1 MARREARDEVPDR
14 STGNDGNGS
23 STSRRSQPQARGLD
37 RRTSY
42 RFSIIARRQTRCL
55 ADMHASRFGLSVN
68 GWKLLSVIEH
78 FGPLSASEAG
88 DRTSLEPANVTRG
101 IDALADQG
109 LVLRREDPADR
120 RRTIL
125 SLSAKGKRI
134 HDKIEQVS
142 RALEQE
148 LLRVLRPAERD
159 ALDRML
165 DRLER
170 RSAKIFVRSN
180 AWRDILRA
188 PVDATASRPGP
199 TGEETPGALVPLT

>member
-1 MARREARDEVPDR
+1 MKRNASLPSGEGGRRRRPGGELGQRD
-14 STGNDGNGS
+14 
-23 STSRRSQPQARGLD
+23 LD

-55 ADMHASRFGLSVN
+55 ADMHASRCGLSVN
-68 GWKLLSVIEH
+68 GWKLLSVIEY

-88 DRTSLEPANVTRG
+88 GHTSLEPAKVTRG
-101 IDALADQG
+101 IDALAEQG

-134 HDKIEQVS
+134 HDRVELVS

-148 LLRVLRPAERD
+148 LLSVLRPAERES
-159 ALDRML
+159 LDRVL
-165 DRLER
+165 DKLER
-170 RSAKIFVRSN
+170 RSAEIFARSD
-180 AWRDILRA
+180 AWREIVRA
-188 PVDATASRPGP
+188 SAADVDAEATIV
-199 TGEETPGALVPLT
+199 AL

>member
-1 MARREARDEVPDR
+1 MTKREDRGDVPHRSADDDLNGRPAARR
-14 STGNDGNGS
+14 
-23 STSRRSQPQARGLD
+23 PQRPERGLD
-37 RRTSY
+37 RRSSY

-78 FGPLSASEAG
+78 FGPLSASDAG
-88 DRTSLEPANVTRG
+88 GRTSLEPAKVTRG
-101 IDALADQG
+101 IDALAEQG

-134 HDKIEQVS
+134 HDKVEAVS

-148 LLRVLRPAERD
+148 LLRVLRPTERD

-165 DRLER
+165 DKLER
-170 RSAKIFVRSN
+170 RSADIFARTS
-180 AWRDILRA
+180 AWRDIMRSPPDAAATRLRPAGDDSPA
-188 PVDATASRPGP
+188 P
-199 TGEETPGALVPLT
+199 LPLT